1 MCRRKIDTKILMNGE
16 NSLWI
21 KKIALERASYITKK
35 SNLDQLQVSQAQ
47 GVSLHG
53 N

>member
-1 MCRRKIDTKILMNGE
+1 M
-16 NSLWI
+16 LWKELPI
-21 KKIALERASYITKK
+21 HITKK